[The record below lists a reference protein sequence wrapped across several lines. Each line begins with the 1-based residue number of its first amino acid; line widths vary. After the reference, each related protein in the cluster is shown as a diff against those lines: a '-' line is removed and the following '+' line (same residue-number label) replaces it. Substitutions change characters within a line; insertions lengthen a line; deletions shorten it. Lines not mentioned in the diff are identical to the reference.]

1 MGVCNAEQ
9 QFIFVNAGFLG
20 SAFILLSDSSLAWI
34 FYLFINISTTET
46 IEKQELRE
54 EESRYDYMHSRT
66 LVILKTYLVCFT
78 VALRLRYL
86 CDDRVT
92 SITLRLLIMSL
103 YNVSFKEETF
113 IIRTIGYTK
122 VLCRGVR

>member
-9 QFIFVNAGFLG
+9 QFISVNAGFLG
-20 SAFILLSDSSLAWI
+20 SAFIHLSDSSLAWI
-34 FYLFINISTTET
+34 FFFINVSTIES

-66 LVILKTYLVCFT
+66 MVIIKTYLVCFT
-78 VALRLRYL
+78 VALRLSYL

-92 SITLRLLIMSL
+92 SITLRLLIISM
-103 YNVSFKEETF
+103 YNISFKEETF

-122 VLCRGVR
+122 VLC